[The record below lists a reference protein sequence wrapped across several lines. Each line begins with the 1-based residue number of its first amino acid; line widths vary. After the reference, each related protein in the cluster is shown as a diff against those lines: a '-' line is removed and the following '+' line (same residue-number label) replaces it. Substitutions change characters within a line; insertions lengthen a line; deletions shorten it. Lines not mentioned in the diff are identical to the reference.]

1 MSDIISII
9 QRVLDDVDL
18 VLGWTATGAGGV
30 AAPARFQTAAEA
42 ERAVFNATCVHNLA
56 VHLPR
61 LKDKTVGIV
70 AKGCDSRSVAQLIQ
84 EREIDRDRVKV
95 IGVHGLGGMIDVR
108 KIWRYHGYGVL
119 VDARINSLFIDGK
132 EIDRKEYLKQKCLGC
147 RDTDPVIYDELFEAQ
162 GPAITGITAA
172 ATVESALSGTGLGTS
187 LTAAEAMTAA
197 GEAESRP
204 LSELF
209 AKMNPVERRLFW
221 REQYSRCIR
230 CYACRE
236 ACPMCFCRD
245 VCIMQTTDP
254 HWTGAGV
261 DAGEAEMMQLIRVNH
276 LAGRCTG
283 CGECERAC
291 PVGIPLMLLMNE
303 QNQAIEELFGHRAGT
318 DLEARP
324 PLLTFDIKGDGRSEK

>member
-30 AAPARFQTAAEA
+30 AAPARFRTAAEA

-61 LKDKTVGIV
+61 LKDRTVGIV

-95 IGVHGLGGMIDVR
+95 IGVHGLGGMIDIR
-108 KIWRYHGYGVL
+108 KIWRLHGYGVP
-119 VDARINSLFIDGK
+119 VDARVDSLFINGK
-132 EIDRKEYLKQKCLGC
+132 EVDRKKYLKQKCLGC
-147 RDTDPVIYDELFEAQ
+147 RDTVPVIYDELFEAQ
-162 GPAITGITAA
+162 GPAITGIAAA
-172 ATVESALSGTGLGTS
+172 ATVESALSGTGLGRS
-187 LTAAEAMTAA
+187 LTAAEVLSAA

-209 AKMNPVERRLFW
+209 ARMNPVERRLFW